1 MNKVSLSLT
10 AVVVSV
16 SLLAGCSANGTNNVR
31 SQSTNYRHHNMV
43 NQNRGLV
50 RPLDAATTPGNTT
63 TTPSDTAQHKFSDV
77 PSGEWY
83 AESVQWSSNLGIID
97 GYPDGT
103 FQPDKSMTRA
113 EVIKVIKSLAD
124 KGYIVIPSGTTP
136 GGTTT
141 TPGGTTTTPGGT
153 TTTPG
158 GTTTTP

>member
-50 RPLDAATTPGNTT
+50 RPLATTPGNTT
-63 TTPSDTAQHKFSDV
+63 TTPTDTAQHKFSDV

-153 TTTPG
+153 TTTP
-158 GTTTTP
+158 